1 MDRLPY
7 TYLLIFYCLTFACI
21 FGRGQDSSPSC
32 EVQVMV
38 QRGTIEKAAPKQHL
52 HQGIEYSDYYAELHR
67 GSKNSD
73 GKLDLSWLPYFY
85 ICISAVLLVA
95 TFSVLTLLRFYGWR
109 RILSFNHNK
118 GKETST
124 HMIPDLPKD
133 SNHSTLFLQSPFP
146 HLKDVPSPTTVG
158 PSQPPMMTSRN
169 QPAVTVGETQAPE
182 RAVYSLINH
191 RKSGLPAGE
200 QPAGTKQNKRA
211 EYAVINF
218 P

>member
-1 MDRLPY
+1 
-7 TYLLIFYCLTFACI
+7 
-21 FGRGQDSSPSC
+21 
-32 EVQVMV
+32 
-38 QRGTIEKAAPKQHL
+38 
-52 HQGIEYSDYYAELHR
+52 
-67 GSKNSD
+67 
-73 GKLDLSWLPYFY
+73 
-85 ICISAVLLVA
+85 
-95 TFSVLTLLRFYGWR
+95 
-109 RILSFNHNK
+109 
-118 GKETST
+118 
-124 HMIPDLPKD
+124 MIPDLPKD
-133 SNHSTLFLQSPFP
+133 SNHSTLFLQTNFP

>member
-1 MDRLPY
+1 
-7 TYLLIFYCLTFACI
+7 
-21 FGRGQDSSPSC
+21 
-32 EVQVMV
+32 
-38 QRGTIEKAAPKQHL
+38 
-52 HQGIEYSDYYAELHR
+52 
-67 GSKNSD
+67 
-73 GKLDLSWLPYFY
+73 
-85 ICISAVLLVA
+85 
-95 TFSVLTLLRFYGWR
+95 
-109 RILSFNHNK
+109 
-118 GKETST
+118 
-124 HMIPDLPKD
+124 MIPDLPKD